1 MENCGKPKDI
11 FEFLLDKRM
20 IFLSEEITGAVAT
33 KIAATLLWMDKVD
46 CESEITFF
54 INSIGGSVSDGLF
67 TIYDTLQY
75 VKSPIKTICVGE
87 AYSSAAIIL
96 ASGSKGLRFAYPNS
110 MIMIHNLQIEDMS
123 GTQKE
128 IEEESK
134 RLKKLGNDIVNL
146 VARHTGQPLRK
157 VRRDCEKDK
166 YFTPEEAI
174 KYGIIDGIMSANKP
188 IPELNTKKKA

>member
-1 MENCGKPKDI
+1 
-11 FEFLLDKRM
+11 
-20 IFLSEEITGAVAT
+20 
-33 KIAATLLWMDKVD
+33 
-46 CESEITFF
+46 
-54 INSIGGSVSDGLF
+54 
-67 TIYDTLQY
+67 
-75 VKSPIKTICVGE
+75 
-87 AYSSAAIIL
+87 
-96 ASGSKGLRFAYPNS
+96 